1 MFNITSSNTVTL
13 SGSTGLELAA
23 LQGDMSINAGAGLN
37 VLVTD
42 ELYFEASSVFI
53 AGYSSMQ
60 LISGD
65 SMELSAPEVQL
76 ISYDSMELSAPEVVI
91 GDPTDNFHLFLSPGD
106 GWHRRPSATMAS
118 DTVSLLGGGNGNI
131 YNGRYDHD
139 HPSSLTIA
147 EDGIN
152 ITSAANIRMTTDASI
167 ELQATNGIRC
177 GHIQSIATRSIT
189 RTFDAKFAMK
199 PLVLIPLVP
208 VSQFLRGASGWAADS
223 TERRD

>member
-65 SMELSAPEVQL
+65 SMELHAAMT
-76 ISYDSMELSAPEVVI
+76 MELSAPEVVI